1 MSLGMASRLIQTFF
15 MWPRSALA
23 PIAINR
29 PCLPVATPRPS
40 LGVEHTSSRRGKD
53 TMPRALLGLI
63 MLVAIMATGCDKK
76 PAPPEPAT
84 GRAEAPVVP
93 DGEAEQPPLRPVP
106 AADISGLE
114 EDAALIAVMKGWVAA
129 DKRKDQ
135 DAMARFV
142 PVDADTLLSRPHMLL
157 PDYLQPSAEPA
168 DSSYGDEII
177 RTSLAAVEQQIP
189 ADVRDAIRKAGGAKV
204 LAAETCYPDVSKAL
218 GVPSD
223 YDAESASQLD
233 LDTARFQVA
242 LEREGQ
248 AAVEFPQDFRDPEGD
263 RESVAALNAA
273 LFQMH
278 QGGASKSILVVYDP
292 PADCGAGEVPV
303 KLTSN
308 PPFKSLRIV
317 PEFYFAVCG
326 KRVADPWSPSQCRWW
341 EDVLQEVSMVAGT
354 YYYVATW
361 ADAPEKRGR
370 FTIDEQTADA
380 LEQGQETLTLDIRQ

>member
-1 MSLGMASRLIQTFF
+1 MASRLIQTFF

-142 PVDADTLLSRPHMLL
+142 PVDADTLLSRPYLL
-157 PDYLQPSAEPA
+157 VPGESDSA
-168 DSSYGDEII
+168 DGSSGGYSEDII
-177 RTSLAAVEQQIP
+177 ERSHLAVEQQIP
-189 ADVRDAIRKAGGAKV
+189 GDVRDAIRNGGNVKV
-204 LAAETCYPDVSKAL
+204 LATETCYPDVSDAL

-223 YDAESASQLD
+223 YDTESAAQLD

-248 AAVEFPQDFRDPEGD
+248 DLVEFPQDFRDPEGD

-273 LFQMH
+273 LFRLH
-278 QGGASKSILVVYDP
+278 QSGASKSILVVYDAP
-292 PADCGAGEVPV
+292 DSCGAGEVPV
-303 KLTSN
+303 KLTSD
-308 PPFKSLRIV
+308 PPFKSLRIM

-341 EDVLQEVSMVAGT
+341 EDVLQEVSMVSGT

-370 FTIDEQTADA
+370 FTIDEKTADA